1 MSLLID
7 ILGTL
12 IVFEIVENGVNV
24 LLGKVLGQSD
34 IELRFIVLEVDKDCF
49 NSILEFFILALIGRC
64 ELFIGL
70 LKFDSFKPKV
80 SPEKKFNVIFS
91 RLNFTNF
98 LFRIS

>member
-80 SPEKKFNVIFS
+80 SPEKNLMLYFPGLTLRIF
-91 RLNFTNF
+91 F
-98 LFRIS
+98 